1 MRIVSLI
8 GFAAIIAVPAS
19 AAPSP
24 AQLERV
30 VWKSLIDK
38 DMGTFT
44 RYLAPNYVGHYS
56 TGLRDRA
63 EELAIIRDMT
73 FDRYKISNMRS
84 RTIDPGEDVMVTY
97 SVVTEGRMGMKK
109 FSGTWWV
116 ASLWHRSGGKW
127 QRVYHTGIQ
136 AETAQPR

>member
-8 GFAAIIAVPAS
+8 ALAAIVAAPAS
-19 AAPSP
+19 AAPGP
-24 AQLERV
+24 MELERV
-30 VWKSLIDK
+30 VWKSLKDK
-38 DMGTFT
+38 DIATFT
-44 RYLAPNYVGHYS
+44 QYLAPNYVGHYS
-56 TGLRDRA
+56 TGLRNRT
-63 EELAIIRDMT
+63 EELAIVRGMT
-73 FDRYKISNMRS
+73 FHRYRISNMKS

-97 SVVTEGRMGMKK
+97 SVITEGTMGTKK
-109 FSGTWWV
+109 FSGKWWV

>member
-1 MRIVSLI
+1 MRIVSLVA
-8 GFAAIIAVPAS
+8 FALLAASPAN
-19 AAPSP
+19 AAPGP
-24 AQLERV
+24 MQLERV
-30 VWKSLIDK
+30 VWKSLK
-38 DMGTFT
+38 DRDLGTFE

-56 TGLRDRA
+56 SGLRNRA
-63 EELAIIRDMT
+63 EELAIVRGMT
-73 FDRYKISNMRS
+73 FDSYEISNMTS

-97 SVVTEGRMGMKK
+97 SVVTSGRMGART
-109 FSGTWWV
+109 FSGKWWV